1 MSFFVFP
8 SVFFLLMSMVYRTLG
23 RIRNL
28 VSAREVLRD
37 YMQKQVR
44 ERKAALTDTDGQ
56 ERSDVFSL
64 LVRANEEDGKFTLD
78 ADELV
83 GISLPCLFLRSIA
96 NVLPFPLIDWEHI
109 RAFVRWS
116 RYAFFPLSPL
126 STTN

>member
-1 MSFFVFP
+1 MA
-8 SVFFLLMSMVYRTLG
+8 YRMLG

-83 GISLPCLFLRSIA
+83 CI
-96 NVLPFPLIDWEHI
+96 PL
-109 RAFVRWS
+109 ALL
-116 RYAFFPLSPL
+116 APPLYS
-126 STTN
+126 